1 MSFTDALDSK
11 KFRDKWGKFVQ
22 YVCKV
27 ITEEF
32 SIKGNVCTGILPTIK
47 ALSENIGQGRRMYR
61 WGSFIGT
68 AQRVQILVTNF
79 VDQNFPKNSSATT
92 TSTTM
97 TTTTTITTM
106 ATDARLYLPSSLSLS
121 TPPIILSPDVFF
133 RRFIATLS
141 QLLNQSFDS
150 LAFILVISKK
160 NPARAFYWAAF
171 FIWCNVFVDIL
182 EILIKL
188 DANFRTS
195 FRLSSEA
202 ISSTIIQQQKQQ
214 LLRERVDLV
223 LYFIQRFG
231 AGITCIR
238 DLEIDFSRKSVAWAG
253 LISSTV
259 EIFRSK

>member
-27 ITEEF
+27 ISEEF
-32 SIKGNVCTGILPTIK
+32 SGKVKQNIFTDFLPSIK

-68 AQRVQILVTNF
+68 AQKLQILVTNF
-79 VDQNFPKNSSATT
+79 IDQNFPKNSSAR
-92 TSTTM
+92 TM
-97 TTTTTITTM
+97 TTATTDSM
-106 ATDARLYLPSSLSLS
+106 LSLPSSLSAS
-121 TPPIILSPDVFF
+121 SPPTNLSPEVFF

-141 QLLNQSFDS
+141 LLLNQSFDS

-171 FIWCNVFVDIL
+171 FIWCNIFIDFL

-188 DANFRTS
+188 NTNFRNF
-195 FRLSSEA
+195 FRLSSDTK
-202 ISSTIIQQQKQQ
+202 SQLTTVQQQKRQ
-214 LLRERVDLV
+214 LFREQLDL
-223 LYFIQRFG
+223 LLFFIQRFG
-231 AGITCIR
+231 TGITCIR
-238 DLEIDFSRKSVAWAG
+238 DLEIDFSRKNVAWAG

-259 EIFRSK
+259 EIYRSAKGSK